1 MLAAASSSIGT
12 ELPPNTEVKSTQPCN
27 VKLAG
32 AAVSKSLSIDMIRFV
47 TIFDTSLTEIGQRGV
62 EMDLFTTDLNYWA
75 VIVATAIGMIVGS
88 LWYSPLL
95 FAEPWLR
102 LIGKTMETLREE
114 GHGTVLPM
122 VVAVIGAFVTS
133 YVLALAINAS
143 SDSPGLVDGIVVGA
157 VLWAGL
163 VGVQNLMGFLFSG
176 RPIRLWILDS
186 GNQLVTF
193 VLMGLVIGLWR

>member
-1 MLAAASSSIGT
+1 M
-12 ELPPNTEVKSTQPCN
+12 
-27 VKLAG
+27 
-32 AAVSKSLSIDMIRFV
+32 
-47 TIFDTSLTEIGQRGV
+47 
-62 EMDLFTTDLNYWA
+62 
-75 VIVATAIGMIVGS
+75 
-88 LWYSPLL
+88 

-102 LIGKTMETLREE
+102 LLGKTMEQLTEE

-122 VVAVIGAFVTS
+122 AAAVVGSLITS

-157 VLWAGL
+157 LLWAGL
-163 VGVQNLMGFLFSG
+163 AGVQSLLGFLFSG
-176 RPIRLWILDS
+176 RPLRLWILDS